1 MFASTAR
8 DFIEKAIESDQ
19 KFLAKFDPAID
30 KDAFEAE
37 WQARSSGARSEVNSF
52 EPNYE
57 GSSIVAGPPGATCSA
72 IGSHQF
78 AARAGHHLA
87 PRQLASGRNVFEELG
102 DGFTLLDFG
111 TPDAAVAED
120 QARRRGQR
128 RAAQADQRRQ
138 RGSAGIL
145 QGDARAGPARS
156 VCRLGVGRRCDR
168 RRRHHPSHG
177 RRPPL
182 TVTPAP
188 SSNKNKAEGRQG
200 NTGNKAMSR
209 HSAAHYFLE
218 GLVDLG
224 VEYIFANLGTDH
236 VSLIEEIAR
245 WDREGRKH
253 PEIILCPH
261 EIVAVHMAGG
271 YALATGKGQAVF
283 VHVDAGTANAC
294 MAIQNLFRY
303 RLPVMLFAGRA
314 PYTLHGELTGS
325 RDTYVHF
332 VQDPFDIASIVRPY
346 VKWEYSLPSGVV
358 VKEALARAGAFM
370 HSDPPGP
377 VYMMLPRE
385 TLAEE
390 WDEAQMPTYNPAR
403 YGGVAVGGIDQA
415 RVDAIATRLMA
426 AENPIALTAY
436 LGRNADAVS
445 ALERLA
451 LACGIRIAEFNSID
465 LNVSQDSP
473 CFAGF
478 DPLPLL
484 EQADVGLLLDTDVP
498 FVPQYAKRVE
508 AIDWIQIDID
518 PLKSDFPMWG
528 FPTDIRVQ
536 ADCATV
542 LRQVLEVV
550 AARADDSYRK
560 RIVDRIAGWSGA
572 REAADRRRAAAAA
585 TKGAPGAISAAYL
598 FATLNRAL
606 SQDDIVVN
614 EAIRNAPLV
623 QEHIR
628 RTRPGS
634 YVGLAGGGLGFSGG
648 MALGLKLA
656 QPERRIVQI
665 IGDGG
670 FHFSSPDS
678 VFAVAQQYQIPILT
692 VVLDNGGWQAVK
704 SSVQR
709 VYPKGVAARDQFLS
723 IATALGPAGRA
734 ATASPISAVR
744 SAPTL
749 NSSASR
755 MNSPRRV
762 DRCLAAVDGGIAAVL
777 HVQITPL

>member
-1 MFASTAR
+1 
-8 DFIEKAIESDQ
+8 
-19 KFLAKFDPAID
+19 
-30 KDAFEAE
+30 
-37 WQARSSGARSEVNSF
+37 
-52 EPNYE
+52 
-57 GSSIVAGPPGATCSA
+57 
-72 IGSHQF
+72 
-78 AARAGHHLA
+78 
-87 PRQLASGRNVFEELG
+87 
-102 DGFTLLDFG
+102 
-111 TPDAAVAED
+111 
-120 QARRRGQR
+120 
-128 RAAQADQRRQ
+128 
-138 RGSAGIL
+138 
-145 QGDARAGPARS
+145 
-156 VCRLGVGRRCDR
+156 
-168 RRRHHPSHG
+168 
-177 RRPPL
+177 
-182 TVTPAP
+182 
-188 SSNKNKAEGRQG
+188 
-200 NTGNKAMSR
+200 MSR

-253 PEIILCPH
+253 PEVILCPH

-346 VKWEYSLPSGVV
+346 VKWEYSLPSGIV

-465 LNVSQDSP
+465 LNVSQDLP

-550 AARADDSYRK
+550 EARADDRYRK
-560 RIVDRIAGWSGA
+560 RVADRIAGWSSA
-572 REAADRRRAAAAA
+572 REAAGRRRAAAAA
-585 TKGAPGAISAAYL
+585 NKGAARRAQRGLSVRNLEQRVVAGRYRRQRSDPQCAAGAGADPSHAAAKLCRPRRRRARLQRRHGVGLEAGAAGAAHRADHRRRRLSFFLAGLGIRGRSAISNSDSDGGA
-598 FATLNRAL
+598 R
-606 SQDDIVVN
+606 QW
-614 EAIRNAPLV
+614 R
-623 QEHIR
+623 
-628 RTRPGS
+628 
-634 YVGLAGGGLGFSGG
+634 LAGG
-648 MALGLKLA
+648 
-656 QPERRIVQI
+656 
-665 IGDGG
+665 
-670 FHFSSPDS
+670 
-678 VFAVAQQYQIPILT
+678 
-692 VVLDNGGWQAVK
+692 
-704 SSVQR
+704 
-709 VYPKGVAARDQFLS
+709 
-723 IATALGPAGRA
+723 
-734 ATASPISAVR
+734 
-744 SAPTL
+744 
-749 NSSASR
+749 
-755 MNSPRRV
+755 
-762 DRCLAAVDGGIAAVL
+762 
-777 HVQITPL
+777 